1 MRMILIWLLGFLN
14 RRGLKLL
21 RNFKPQSQAC
31 QFFEAQFFEIVKSFF
46 QIFFQMRMILIWN
59 FAQKNGAVQ
68 KLNSPN
74 KIEFCWLRIK
84 LERYCSPNF

>member
-59 FAQKNGAVQ
+59 FAQKKWGC
-68 KLNSPN
+68 S
-74 KIEFCWLRIK
+74 KIEQ
-84 LERYCSPNF
+84 PQ